1 MEVTMGFALN
11 IKDETS
17 SGELI
22 NEQVIQFPVDEI
34 SVQTLIEQRV
44 LTEVERYNNDLA
56 SRFMGLIQPSNMESS
71 LNNKKIKQH
80 TKIDG
85 QKQKDVA
92 ISAFKK

>member
-1 MEVTMGFALN
+1 MEVNMGFALN

-56 SRFMGLIQPSNMESS
+56 SRFMGLIQPSNMKSS

-85 QKQKDVA
+85 QKTKICRH
-92 ISAFKK
+92 ISF